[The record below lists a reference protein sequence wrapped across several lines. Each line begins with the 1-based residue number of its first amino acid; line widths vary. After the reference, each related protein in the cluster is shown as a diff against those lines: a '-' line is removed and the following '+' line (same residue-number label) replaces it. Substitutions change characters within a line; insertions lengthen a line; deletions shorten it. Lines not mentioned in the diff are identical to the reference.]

1 MSIGALYLHLISTLV
16 ITSWELS
23 WIATHQ
29 LAISR
34 LDEIT
39 TLRIARFLDRGE
51 IQLGCRI

>member
-39 TLRIARFLDRGE
+39 TLRIVRFLDRVE